1 MDEVQQQNPM
11 ASNQAGR
18 VWFITG
24 SSSGFGRLLAEQV
37 LDAGERV
44 AATARDMAKVSD
56 LERRFPA
63 HAKAIQLDVTNPKEV
78 SAAVEQTIATFGH
91 IDVLVNNAGY
101 GLVAA
106 QEEATEDEI
115 RRQIETN
122 VFGVIR
128 VTRAVLPHMRKRRS
142 GHILNMSSVAGLAGT
157 PGLGYYNL
165 TKFAVEG
172 MSEALALEVAPLGI
186 HVTAIEPGPFR
197 TDFAG
202 RSGEYSPHQIADY
215 VETAGKMRATQHA
228 VNGKQKGDP
237 LRAVQAIQQVVNS
250 KNPPAHLILG
260 AFALAKFRAKL
271 AQFHKEISEWESIT
285 LGADFPDDETMQATR

>member
-1 MDEVQQQNPM
+1 MVFER
-11 ASNQAGR
+11 SKR

-24 SSSGFGRLLAEQV
+24 SSAGFGRLLAEQV
-37 LDAGERV
+37 LAAGECV
-44 AATARDMAKVSD
+44 AATARNPASVVD
-56 LERRFPA
+56 LERQFPDRVL
-63 HAKAIQLDVTNPKEV
+63 AIRLDVTDKQQV
-78 SAAVEQTIATFGH
+78 SAAVTQVISTFGH
-91 IDVLVNNAGY
+91 IDVVVNNAGY

-122 VFGVIR
+122 VFGVIH
-128 VTRAVLPHMRKRRS
+128 VTRAVLPYMRKQRS
-142 GHILNMSSVAGLAGT
+142 GHIVNMSSVAGLAGT
-157 PGLGYYNL
+157 PGFGYYNL

-172 MSEALALEVAPLGI
+172 ISEALALETAHLGI

-202 RSGEYSPHQIADY
+202 RSGEYSLHQIADY
-215 VETAGKMRATQHA
+215 APSAGKIRATQHA

-250 KNPPAHLILG
+250 SNPPQHLILG
-260 AFALAKFRAKL
+260 AFALAKFRGKL
-271 AQFHKEISEWESIT
+271 ERFQKEMAEWEGVT
-285 LGADFPDDETMQATR
+285 LGADFPDDELSQGRP

>member
-1 MDEVQQQNPM
+1 MSPEQ
-11 ASNQAGR
+11 SKR

-24 SSSGFGRLLAEQV
+24 SSTGFGRLLAEQV
-37 LDAGERV
+37 LAAGECV
-44 AATARDMAKVSD
+44 AATARNPASVSY
-56 LERRFPA
+56 LEQQFPGR
-63 HAKAIQLDVTNPKEV
+63 AKAIQLDVTNSKEV
-78 SAAVEQTIATFGH
+78 SAAVEQAISTFGH

-142 GHILNMSSVAGLAGT
+142 GHIINMSSVAGLAGT
-157 PGLGYYNL
+157 PGFGYYNL

-172 MSEALALEVAPLGI
+172 MSEALAIEVAPLGI

-202 RSGEYSPHQIADY
+202 RSGEYSPNQIADY
-215 VETAGKMRATQHA
+215 ADTAGKIRATQHA

-250 KNPPAHLILG
+250 KNPPQHLILG
-260 AFALAKFRAKL
+260 AFALAKFRGKL
-271 AQFHKEISEWESIT
+271 AQFQKEMAEWESVT
-285 LGADFPDDETMQATR
+285 LGADFPDDETNQAAR